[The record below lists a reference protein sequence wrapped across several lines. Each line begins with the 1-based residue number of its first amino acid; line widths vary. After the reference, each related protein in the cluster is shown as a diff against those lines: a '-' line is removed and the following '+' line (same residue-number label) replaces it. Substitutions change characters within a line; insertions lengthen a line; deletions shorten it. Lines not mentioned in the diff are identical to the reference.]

1 MKTPPVSEPVRRP
14 VTRLLPAQV
23 GTHRTTC
30 ACALFIG
37 HAQVVVLCRTA
48 GKPVRKREA
57 DPSALTP
64 SLASR
69 KTDQKIG
76 LGGRSFFLGFR
87 DRQSARV
94 QHAVQHEKG
103 GARNILIEQCKNDTV
118 HRIANPVSQIRQQI
132 HER

>member
-1 MKTPPVSEPVRRP
+1 MKSATPATPATPFWYSPYRAYMVSPNGVAS
-14 VTRLLPAQV
+14 VASVANL
-23 GTHRTTC
+23 
-30 ACALFIG
+30 
-37 HAQVVVLCRTA
+37 
-48 GKPVRKREA
+48 VRKR
-57 DPSALTP
+57 SGRT
-64 SLASR
+64 SR